1 MCKSMGLI
9 LCFRCEPSPPAL
21 NVADDG
27 LAAFVNVNVLDRDL
41 LLALAAVPVERIEQ
55 DRIAARQ
62 FVRLVQIL
70 LLSLK
75 RLITQRS
82 APITFHRGVMAS
94 NELRRDHAFELIP
107 RFNADQ
113 GIYRSMALPS
123 DLLGV

>member
-1 MCKSMGLI
+1 M
-9 LCFRCEPSPPAL
+9 
-21 NVADDG
+21 
-27 LAAFVNVNVLDRDL
+27 NVNMLYRNL
-41 LLALAAVPVERIEQ
+41 LLAFPAVTIERIEQ

-82 APITFHRGVMAS
+82 APITFHRGVVRGQ
-94 NELRRDHAFELIP
+94 ELCRYHAFEFIS
-107 RFNADQ
+107 RIDADQ

>member
-21 NVADDG
+21 DIADDG
-27 LAAFVNVNVLDRDL
+27 LAALMNVNMLYRNL
-41 LLALAAVPVERIEQ
+41 LLAFPAVTIERIEQ
-55 DRIAARQ
+55 DRIGARQ
-62 FVRLVQIL
+62 YFRLVQIL

-113 GIYRSMALPS
+113 GIYRSKRAA
-123 DLLGV
+123 